1 MELEEL
7 KTLWSDYDKKL
18 DKSLQLNMKLLRQV
32 TFDKASK
39 KLGQLFFLKI
49 VEMVILIVIIIG
61 LLSFTFIHIT
71 EVRFSIPSFIIVGF
85 VISGFAS
92 DVRQLSLIVQI
103 REGAAAPVSD
113 LQKKVEK
120 LKLLIVKYTRTSFI
134 SIPFYP
140 LWAVVGVK
148 MFFNFDL
155 WTPRSLNWLIA
166 NIIFGILLFPLFLW
180 LFRQLGKQQIGNKMV
195 KNFLTGSGWN
205 QAVLAQQFLEEIEKF
220 EKGE

>member
-113 LQKKVEK
+113 LQKKGGKAEAAHRK
-120 LKLLIVKYTRTSFI
+120 IYQ
-134 SIPFYP
+134 
-140 LWAVVGVK
+140 
-148 MFFNFDL
+148 
-155 WTPRSLNWLIA
+155 
-166 NIIFGILLFPLFLW
+166 NIIHQHTILPAMGGGRCQNVF
-180 LFRQLGKQQIGNKMV
+180 
-195 KNFLTGSGWN
+195 
-205 QAVLAQQFLEEIEKF
+205 
-220 EKGE
+220 